1 MRILLGILMFLGI
14 WLVLS
19 LILSQSMI
27 LPTPMETF
35 IELFEI
41 LKDPLTYYSI
51 LSTMIKGFMILGL
64 IVIVGLPVGF
74 LMGLNNRIYELLRP
88 TVMIIQA
95 VPVISWLALVIF
107 MWGIGWKGP
116 VLIGF
121 LSLLPISIF
130 TIVEGVRNI
139 DRELL
144 EMVKVYRVPK
154 MKIFRYIYLGSLIP
168 FIKAVV
174 DVSVGNVWKT
184 VLVAEYLCGERGL
197 GVLISWARQ
206 YVDVPR
212 VYAITMIAVGIGITT
227 ERLSRKLM
235 RMLTRRWGM

>member
-1 MRILLGILMFLGI
+1 MRILLGLLIFFGS
-14 WLVLS
+14 W
-19 LILSQSMI
+19 LILSMMLSQSLI

-35 IELFEI
+35 SALVEI
-41 LKDPLTYYSI
+41 LRDSTTYSAM
-51 LSTMIKGFMILGL
+51 LSTIAKGFMILGL
-64 IVIVGLPVGF
+64 IIAVGLPVGF
-74 LMGLNNRIYELLRP
+74 VMGLSDKIYELLRP
-88 TVMIIQA
+88 TVMIIQS

-130 TIVEGVRNI
+130 TIVEGVRSI
-139 DRELL
+139 DRDLL

-154 MKIFRYIYLGSLIP
+154 IKVFKYVYIGSLIP

-184 VLVAEYLCGERGL
+184 VLVTEFLCGDKGL
-197 GVLISWARQ
+197 GVMISWARQ

-212 VYAITMIAVGIGITT
+212 VYAITLMAVGLGIGT
-227 ERLSRKLM
+227 ERIAKKLM
-235 RMLTRRWGM
+235 SLTTRRWGM